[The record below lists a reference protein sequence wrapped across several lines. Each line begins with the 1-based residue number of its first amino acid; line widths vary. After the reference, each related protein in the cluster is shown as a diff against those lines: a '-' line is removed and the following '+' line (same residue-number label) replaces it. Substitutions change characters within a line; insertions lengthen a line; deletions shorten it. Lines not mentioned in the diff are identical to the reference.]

1 MKLLSSI
8 FILVICAACQTRSIP
23 TPAVTVQEVPFTQPS
38 PTPACQAVSGVSIT
52 IVTSIEGRKLQVKG
66 LIPSERPTVF
76 YSAQNNLGAERIEAF
91 DLAEGADSKGN
102 FTYGL
107 TDLTVLKGDTSTTW
121 DVRVVHS
128 RGVACAQVTVP

>member
-1 MKLLSSI
+1 MKLLSGI
-8 FILVICAACQTRSIP
+8 IILVICAACQTQSIP
-23 TPAVTVQEVPFTQPS
+23 TPAVTVQEVPFVQPS
-38 PTPACQAVSGVSIT
+38 PTPVCQAVSGVSIA

-66 LIPSERPTVF
+66 LIPGERPTVF
-76 YSAQNNLGAERIEAF
+76 YSAQNSLGAERIEAF
-91 DLAEGADSKGN
+91 DFAEGADSKGN

-128 RGVACAQVTVP
+128 RGVACAQVKVP